1 MKKYQDLISEDLI
14 DKNINFEIFNFPNL
28 NRGYL
33 KIHKI
38 CLLFF
43 IFLRFIIDDF
53 NFDSNI
59 KNNLKKIFEVLNEI
73 LLGILEC
80 FIYPFIHNCLT
91 NPNTSLN
98 SHTVYQIEKFKD
110 FVDRYI
116 KLTKDPNRKRK
127 NKRELFTTIV
137 KTCDSSAH
145 AIRNF
150 SK

>member
-1 MKKYQDLISEDLI
+1 MENILEN
-14 DKNINFEIFNFPNL
+14 NINFEIFNYTNL

-33 KIHKI
+33 KINKI

-53 NFDSNI
+53 NFDITI
-59 KNNLKKIFEVLNEI
+59 KNNLKKIFIVINEI

-80 FIYPFIHNCLT
+80 FIYPFIHHSLIYNCNFL
-91 NPNTSLN
+91 SSN
-98 SHTVYQIEKFKD
+98 SIYLIEKFKE
-110 FVDRYI
+110 FVDKYI
-116 KLTKDPNRKRK
+116 KLTKIPNRMRK
-127 NKRELFTTIV
+127 NKKELFSTIV
-137 KTCDSSAH
+137 KICDSSAH